1 MKEKSDSNE
10 SLKKKLG
17 GSHTTIVGDRLGKKV
32 LKTISLNSEI
42 KKIIPSFIKVKG
54 KGVSGGSLNCKI
66 MRADDRGNLRLL
78 ISQGTTTQEIRL
90 VTTAGDKKAGERI
103 RNNINQA
110 LLIDK

>member
-42 KKIIPSFIKVKG
+42 KKIIPSFIKVK
-54 KGVSGGSLNCKI
+54 
-66 MRADDRGNLRLL
+66 
-78 ISQGTTTQEIRL
+78 
-90 VTTAGDKKAGERI
+90 
-103 RNNINQA
+103 
-110 LLIDK
+110 